1 MSLFPRP
8 VTRVA
13 PMSVQPGP
21 PASTVPFPTA
31 SWGRRILALFVDWA
45 ASTLVV
51 LAFVG
56 LDEYGEPGSPAQL
69 YTLVVFVLEA
79 ALFTWLLGGSFG
91 KLVTGLRV
99 VPAAGRGRLSNPL
112 PLLGRQVA
120 IALVIPPLVFRPD
133 GRGLHD
139 IAAGSAV
146 VTIQTFRHLAGR

>member
-1 MSLFPRP
+1 MPSQP
-8 VTRVA
+8 
-13 PMSVQPGP
+13 VQPGQ

-120 IALVIPPLVFRPD
+120 IALVIPPLVFRSD

-139 IAAGSAV
+139 I
-146 VTIQTFRHLAGR
+146 LAGTATVTMDTYRILTTRGV

>member
-1 MSLFPRP
+1 MSDRP
-8 VTRVA
+8 A
-13 PMSVQPGP
+13 P

-31 SWGRRILALFVDWA
+31 SWGRRILALFVDWI

-56 LDEYGEPGSPAQL
+56 LEEYGEPGSPSQL
-69 YTLVVFVLEA
+69 YTVGVFVIEA

-91 KLVTGLRV
+91 KLLTGLRV
-99 VPAAGRGRLSNPL
+99 VPARGRGRLANPL

-120 IALVIPPLVFRPD
+120 IALVIPPLVFRSD

-139 IAAGSAV
+139 L
-146 VTIQTFRHLAGR
+146 LAGTATVTMDTYRRLTTTGV